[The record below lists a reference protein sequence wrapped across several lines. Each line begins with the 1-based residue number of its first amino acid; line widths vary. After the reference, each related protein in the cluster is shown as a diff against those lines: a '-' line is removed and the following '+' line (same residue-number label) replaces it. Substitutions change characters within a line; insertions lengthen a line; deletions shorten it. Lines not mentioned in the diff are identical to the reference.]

1 VEPVEGGLGIDL
13 SNGPVQVAMG
23 PVVPLLVLGLT
34 VNELANGDVPVL
46 GGGLAKGAGKYSV
59 GAYSEIRGTVAGMDA
74 HHVGQKALMQDLIP
88 GYDAMTAPAILV
100 PKVGHTI
107 KGPNG
112 IVSRS
117 VDGLSTPRDVLAR
130 DIRELRRVYPDV
142 PNSSLQD
149 LIQMNKDFY
158 PGAFGR

>member
-1 VEPVEGGLGIDL
+1 
-13 SNGPVQVAMG
+13 
-23 PVVPLLVLGLT
+23 
-34 VNELANGDVPVL
+34 
-46 GGGLAKGAGKYSV
+46 
-59 GAYSEIRGTVAGMDA
+59 
-74 HHVGQKALMQDLIP
+74 MQDLIP

-117 VDGLSTPRDVLAR
+117 VDCLSTPRDVLAR

-142 PNSSLQD
+142 PNSSLQN
-149 LIQMNKDFY
+149 LIKMNKDAY
-158 PGAFGR
+158 PGAFRE

>member
-1 VEPVEGGLGIDL
+1 
-13 SNGPVQVAMG
+13 
-23 PVVPLLVLGLT
+23 
-34 VNELANGDVPVL
+34 
-46 GGGLAKGAGKYSV
+46 
-59 GAYSEIRGTVAGMDA
+59 
-74 HHVGQKALMQDLIP
+74 MQDLIP

-117 VDGLSTPRDVLAR
+117 ADGFSSPRDVLAR
-130 DIRELRRVYPDV
+130 DISELRRVYSDV

-149 LIQMNKDFY
+149 LIRMNKNAY
-158 PGAFGR
+158 PDAFGK